1 MAIDRMKKVTI
12 LSPVKAS
19 QRLLRT
25 LQGIGVCQ
33 VSDTLDNYPELK
45 DLLKRPSVITQ
56 EVDTYLQKLQTIL
69 TLLDIFSPVIKGFI
83 QGLAPVPL
91 LITKEELDNALHK
104 FDLEEVY
111 QEAQLLDT
119 EYRTVER
126 SISAIENEITE
137 LEPYEDLPFLINEF
151 RKPKRIKLLFGKI
164 VYSSCQSLKNDDFLN
179 KKAAIEI
186 IYPGKYYRKD
196 GLTNEL
202 PHYSDK
208 ETVRILVAC
217 QAEDL
222 SEIQKKMRE
231 YGFEEISL
239 PNINGTVRDRI
250 RELKADLSTLR
261 VQSQEIANKVQKLS
275 VHRRTVEVLK
285 AYWESKKRAIL
296 SKSKAIEGRW
306 VQILSGYV
314 REVDLPKLS
323 QTMKN
328 EMPEVSILV
337 DDPAPGEDVP
347 VNITL
352 PPLIKPIQ
360 MLVNMYGLP
369 PYDFFDPSPCLLWSF
384 LLFFGICFGDVGYG
398 IILLIASRYI
408 MKRTRPYEGIYNF
421 AKLLF
426 FASIPTII
434 VGFLF
439 GSLFGDLYK
448 PEYFGENNILQKM
461 IEKTA
466 IYDPMAQPVIL
477 LLVALFIGI
486 LSQFFG
492 IVLKMYGMAKRGDKI
507 GAVMDGLL
515 WLIIL
520 PGFIILVTNMFVTP
534 PSWLNWLG
542 IVLFCVGG
550 LGLILTQGRDQKNP
564 ISRFII
570 GMISLY
576 GIVGSYGLTA
586 FIGDTMSYCRLLA
599 LGLTTS
605 IVAMSF
611 NMIANLVRPIP
622 YVGIIFFVVVLI
634 IGHVFNFL
642 ISVLGAFVHSMRLIL
657 VEFFGRFYEAGGKQF
672 EPLGFNS
679 ESAILITSDEN
690 R

>member
-1 MAIDRMKKVTI
+1 MAIDRMKKVTM
-12 LSPVKAS
+12 LCPVKAS

-25 LQGIGVCQ
+25 LQSLGICQ
-33 VSDTLDNYPELK
+33 VSDALDNYPELK
-45 DLLKRPSVITQ
+45 DLLKRPSVITE
-56 EVDTYLQKLQTIL
+56 EVDTNLQKLQTIL
-69 TLLDIFSPVIKGFI
+69 TLLDIFSPVVKGFI

-91 LITKEELDNALHK
+91 LIKKEELNNALHK
-104 FDLEEVY
+104 FDLEGVY

-126 SISAIENEITE
+126 SISAIENEIAE
-137 LEPYEDLPFLINEF
+137 LEPYEDLPFSINEF
-151 RKPKRIKLLFGKI
+151 RKPKRIKMLFGKI
-164 VYSSCQSLKNDDFLN
+164 VYSSYQSLIRDDFF
-179 KKAAIEI
+179 KKNTAIEI
-186 IYPGKYYRKD
+186 IYPGKYYRKM
-196 GLTNEL
+196 ESVSEH
-202 PHYSDK
+202 PHYNEKDN
-208 ETVRILVAC
+208 VRILVAC
-217 QAEDL
+217 LGEDL
-222 SEIQKKMRE
+222 LEVQKRIRE
-231 YGFEEISL
+231 YGFEEINL
-239 PNINGTVRDRI
+239 PNTNGTIRDRI

-261 VQSQEIANKVQKLS
+261 VQSQEIANKVHKLS
-275 VHRRTVEVLK
+275 VHRRTVEILK
-285 AYWESKKRAIL
+285 AYWESRKREIL
-296 SKSKAIEGRW
+296 SKSKAMEGHW

-314 REVDLPKLS
+314 REIDLPKLS
-323 QTMKN
+323 KAMKN
-328 EMPEVSILV
+328 EMPEVSIIV

-369 PYDFFDPSPCLLWSF
+369 PYNFFDPSPCLLWSF

-398 IILLIASRYI
+398 LILLIASQYLMR
-408 MKRTRPYEGIYNF
+408 RTRPYEGIYNF

-426 FASIPTII
+426 LASIPTII
-434 VGFLF
+434 FGFLF

-448 PEYFGENNILQKM
+448 PEYFGENNILQKV

-486 LSQFFG
+486 LNQFLG
-492 IVLKMYGMAKRGDKI
+492 IGLKMYGMVKRGDKI
-507 GAVMDGLL
+507 GAIMDGLL

-520 PGFIILVTNMFVTP
+520 PGFVILVTNMFVTP

-542 IVLFCVGG
+542 IVLFSIGA

-564 ISRFII
+564 IARFII

-611 NMIANLVRPIP
+611 NMIANLVRPVP
-622 YVGIIFFVVVLI
+622 YVGIIFFIVVLL

-642 ISVLGAFVHSMRLIL
+642 ISVMGAFVHSMRLIL

-679 ESAILITSDEN
+679 ENAILVTSEEKK
-690 R
+690 

>member
-1 MAIDRMKKVTI
+1 MKKVTM
-12 LSPVKAS
+12 LCPVKAS

-25 LQGIGVCQ
+25 LQGLGICQ
-33 VSDTLDNYPELK
+33 VSDALDNYPELK
-45 DLLKRPSVITQ
+45 DTLKRPSVITE
-56 EVDTYLQKLQTIL
+56 EVDTNLQKIQTIL
-69 TLLDIFSPVIKGFI
+69 NLLDIFSPVVKTFV
-83 QGLAPVPL
+83 QGLAQVPL

-104 FDLEEVY
+104 FDLESIY

-126 SISAIENEITE
+126 SISTIENEIAE
-137 LEPYEDLPFLINEF
+137 LEPYEDLPFSINEF

-164 VYSSCQSLKNDDFLN
+164 IYSSYQSLINDDFFK

-186 IYPGKYYRKD
+186 IHEGKYYRKD
-196 GLTNEL
+196 ESTSEIPRYNEK
-202 PHYSDK
+202 D
-208 ETVRILVAC
+208 TVRVLVAC
-217 QAEDL
+217 LAEDL
-222 SEIQKKMRE
+222 PEIQKRTRD
-231 YGFEEISL
+231 YNFEEINL
-239 PNINGTVRDRI
+239 PNINGTIRDRI
-250 RELKADLSTLR
+250 RELRADLSMLR
-261 VQSQEIANKVQKLS
+261 VQSQEIANKVYKLS

-285 AYWESKKRAIL
+285 AYWDSKKRLIL
-296 SKSKAIEGRW
+296 SKSKALEGRW

-314 REVDLPKLS
+314 REFDLPKLS

-328 EMPEVSILV
+328 EMPEVSIFV
-337 DDPAPGEDVP
+337 DDPAPGENVP
-347 VNITL
+347 INITL
-352 PPLIKPIQ
+352 PKLIKPIQ
-360 MLVNMYGLP
+360 LLVNMYGLP
-369 PYDFFDPSPCLLWSF
+369 PYDFFDPSPFILWTF

-398 IILLIASRYI
+398 LILLIASRYL
-408 MKRTRPYEGIYNF
+408 MKRTRPYEGVYNF

-426 FASIPTII
+426 LASIPTII

-448 PEYFGENNILQKM
+448 PEYFGENNILQKV
-461 IEKTA
+461 IEKTV

-486 LSQFFG
+486 LNQFLG
-492 IVLKMYGMAKRGDKI
+492 IGLKMYGMAKQGDKI
-507 GAVMDGLL
+507 GAIMDGLL

-520 PGFIILVTNMFVTP
+520 PGFVILVTNMFVTP

-542 IVLFCVGG
+542 IVLFSIGA

-564 ISRFII
+564 IARFII

-611 NMIANLVRPIP
+611 NMIANLVRPVP
-622 YVGIIFFVVVLI
+622 YVGIIFFIVVLL

-679 ESAILITSDEN
+679 ESAILVASDVKK
-690 R
+690 